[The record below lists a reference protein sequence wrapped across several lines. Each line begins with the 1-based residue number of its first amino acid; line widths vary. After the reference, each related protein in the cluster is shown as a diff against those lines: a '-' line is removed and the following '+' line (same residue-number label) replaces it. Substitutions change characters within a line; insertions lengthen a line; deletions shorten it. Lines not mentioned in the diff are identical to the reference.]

1 MCADKN
7 LKILHVCKQFDPVL
21 NGGLETSTLHM
32 VTQGRKFGLQ
42 HRIFSLTRA
51 SPGMMTEYGISVFRH
66 RQIANPFSCPVSVT
80 APRHFAALA
89 GWADII
95 HYHYPWPFADL
106 LYFLHGRHKPSV
118 LTCHADITRNFML
131 KVGYQQFRN
140 LFFDAVD
147 AIIATS
153 PRFFETSPLLQ
164 KHKNKVN
171 VIPFGLND
179 ELMPDAEPSMVE
191 RWRERTGDNFVLF
204 IGSYRQYKGLEHL
217 VAAVRLGGVRAVI
230 VGGPADAAQNLR
242 EETSDIRENLIIT
255 GPVTEPDKA
264 ALLQLCRA
272 VILPSSNRGEGFGMI
287 LLEGAYYGRA
297 LISTR
302 LGTGTEYVNKDGET
316 GLVVP
321 AESPGALNMAMR
333 RLCSEPETARRMG
346 QAAKHRQ
353 QTVFSGMTMTQSY
366 DRLYRSLVRKTA
378 KTPNALPAGSGE

>member
-1 MCADKN
+1 MSADNN

-42 HRIFSLTRA
+42 HRIFSLTRSA
-51 SPGMMTEYGISVFRH
+51 PGMMTEYGVSVFRH
-66 RQIANPFSCPVSVT
+66 RQTASLFSCPVSVT
-80 APRHFAALA
+80 APGRFAALA
-89 GWADII
+89 EWADII

-106 LYFLHGRHKPSV
+106 LYFLHGRNKPSV

-131 KVGYQQFRN
+131 KTGYLQFRN

-164 KHKNKVN
+164 KHKDKVS

-179 ELMPDAEPSMVE
+179 ELMLDAEASMVE
-191 RWRERTGDNFVLF
+191 RWREQTGDNFVLF
-204 IGSYRQYKGLEHL
+204 VGSYRQYKGLGNL
-217 VAAVRLGGVRAVI
+217 VAAVRLGGVRVVV
-230 VGGPADAAQNLR
+230 VGGPADAALKLR
-242 EETSDIRENLIIT
+242 ERTQDIRDSLVIT
-255 GPVTEPDKA
+255 GPVTEPDKT
-264 ALLQLCRA
+264 ALLTLCRA

-302 LGTGTEYVNKDGET
+302 LGTGTEYVNMDGET

-321 AESPGALNMAMR
+321 SESPEALNAAMR
-333 RLCSEPETARRMG
+333 RLCSEPDTARRMG
-346 QAAKHRQ
+346 QAARHRQ
-353 QTVFSGMTMTQSY
+353 QTVFSGDRMTQAY
-366 DRLYRSLVRKTA
+366 ARLYRGLAGKT
-378 KTPNALPAGSGE
+378 